1 MNWMV
6 RQSTELE
13 VNMNACERVIEFTNL
28 TPERPP
34 IVPGELRNKQ
44 EAASPCTVQNIQLGI
59 AWLWQSK
66 SPSDKSGVVGRTGE
80 GGVGW
85 GWLLDTSGA
94 SD

>member
-34 IVPGELRNKQ
+34 IVPGELR
-44 EAASPCTVQNIQLGI
+44 ETGI
-59 AWLWQSK
+59 CIDLYSAQHTAWCCLAT
-66 SPSDKSGVVGRTGE
+66 SPSD
-80 GGVGW
+80 
-85 GWLLDTSGA
+85 A
-94 SD
+94 SSQVSDS